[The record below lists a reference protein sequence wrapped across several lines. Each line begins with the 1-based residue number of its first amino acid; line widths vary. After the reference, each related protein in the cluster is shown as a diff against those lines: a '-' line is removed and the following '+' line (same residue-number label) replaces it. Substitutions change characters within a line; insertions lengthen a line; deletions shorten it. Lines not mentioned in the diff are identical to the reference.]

1 MSPWIQVYANL
12 PSHRKTCK
20 LRDALGLKN
29 NYEAVGLLV
38 CLWSWMAV
46 NAPSGSLSGFS
57 PRDVAD
63 AAGYKKSP
71 ARFMEALSASGFF
84 DESESGDLAAHDWDE
99 HAGLLQDI
107 LEEQKRKTRDRV
119 RKHREKK
126 KASAK
131 APDEKPV
138 ELPQENGGC
147 NVTETLC
154 NAPTKPNLT
163 KPNLCMSVVVGKE
176 EEGMGV
182 TTATAPERK
191 VKKFEGVTGR
201 GVIFLSDD
209 QFDSLVELMD
219 DTDVVD
225 MYIQRL
231 ADFVI
236 RTGAQLNHYE
246 TILKWWRQDG
256 QVGQ

>member
-20 LRDALGLKN
+20 MRDTLGLKN

-38 CLWSWMAV
+38 CLWAWMAV
-46 NAPSGSLSGFS
+46 NAPSGSLAGFS
-57 PRDVAD
+57 TRDIAE

-71 ARFMEALSASGFF
+71 EKFRTALVDAGFLDEADDGALT
-84 DESESGDLAAHDWDE
+84 AHDWDE

-126 KASAK
+126 KTAAERPDK
-131 APDEKPV
+131 PAPDCS
-138 ELPQENGGC
+138 GG
-147 NVTETLC
+147 NVTVALC

-163 KPNLCMSVVVGKE
+163 KPNLSMSVVVGKGE
-176 EEGMGV
+176 DSMGV
-182 TTATAPERK
+182 TTTTAPERK
-191 VKKFEGVTGR
+191 VKKFEGITGR
-201 GVIFLSDD
+201 GVIFLSDA
-209 QFDSLVELMD
+209 QFDELVELME

-236 RTGAQLNHYE
+236 RTGAQLNHFE
-246 TILKWWRQDG
+246 TILKWWREDG
-256 QVGQ
+256 QV

>member
-12 PSHRKTCK
+12 PTHRKTCK
-20 LRDALGLKN
+20 MRDALGLKN

-38 CLWSWMAV
+38 CLWAWMAV
-46 NAPSGSLSGFS
+46 NAPSGSLAGFS
-57 PRDVAD
+57 SRDIAD

-71 ARFMEALSASGFF
+71 EKLMEAFVESGFF
-84 DESESGDLAAHDWDE
+84 DRNDDCTLVAHDWDE

-126 KASAK
+126 KAVA
-131 APDEKPV
+131 DGMEKPSNNSG
-138 ELPQENGGC
+138 EC

-163 KPNLCMSVVVGKE
+163 KPNLSMSVVVGKGE
-176 EEGMGV
+176 DSMGV
-182 TTATAPERK
+182 TTTTAPERK

-201 GVIFLSDD
+201 GVIFLSDA
-209 QFDSLVELMD
+209 QFDELVELMD

-236 RTGAQLNHYE
+236 RTGAQLNHFE
-246 TILKWWRQDG
+246 TILKWWREDG
-256 QVGQ
+256 QV